1 MKRRL
6 PLFLAIAM
14 FGLATAAQ
22 AAGPRLVVWTKS
34 KGKVSYN
41 LSEVPITTFS
51 GNQLIIRTS
60 TATIPYERKDVLR
73 YTYEDL
79 KSTGISLQSNERSV
93 EITPDGSTVTFR
105 GLPAGTVAKVF
116 AINGVLVE
124 QATATDGAPL
134 TLSIQ
139 NRPSGVYIIQAG
151 MESIK
156 LMKP

>member
-1 MKRRL
+1 M
-6 PLFLAIAM
+6 
-14 FGLATAAQ
+14 
-22 AAGPRLVVWTKS
+22 
-34 KGKVSYN
+34 
-41 LSEVPITTFS
+41 
-51 GNQLIIRTS
+51 
-60 TATIPYERKDVLR
+60 LR